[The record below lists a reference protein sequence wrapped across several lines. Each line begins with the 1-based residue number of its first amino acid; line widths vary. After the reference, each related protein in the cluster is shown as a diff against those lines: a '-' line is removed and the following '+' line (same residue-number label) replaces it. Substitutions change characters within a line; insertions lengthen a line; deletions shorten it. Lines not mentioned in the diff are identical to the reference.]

1 MTDYYR
7 STPTALD
14 HSQHDL
20 GWLDYF
26 RTNPPSVW
34 RNSTKAQEEYAKIF
48 GDAEL
53 KIALEEAVVCENI
66 DPVWVGGT
74 RWSDPFLRR
83 RPVYGSLQPVIES
96 KLLPITGTTSED
108 MRIMADLS
116 EIKSLCY
123 RILAK

>member
-1 MTDYYR
+1 MTEYYR

-20 GWLDYF
+20 GWLDCF
-26 RTNPPSVW
+26 RTHSPAEWIGSPRS
-34 RNSTKAQEEYAKIF
+34 REEFAKIF
-48 GDAEL
+48 GEAEL
-53 KIALEEAVVCENI
+53 KIAVDDNLVPENI

-74 RWSDPFLRR
+74 HWADPFLRR
-83 RPVYGSLQPVIES
+83 RAVYGSLQPVIES

-123 RILAK
+123 RILSK

>member
-1 MTDYYR
+1 MTEYYR
-7 STPTALD
+7 STPTAID

-26 RTNPPSVW
+26 RTNPPSAW
-34 RNSTKAQEEYAKIF
+34 RNSDKAKEEFTAIF
-48 GDAEL
+48 GDA
-53 KIALEEAVVCENI
+53 ALELALVDGLVPENI

-74 RWSDPFLRR
+74 RWNDLLQRR
-83 RPVYGSLQPVIES
+83 RPVYGSLQPVIVSTE
-96 KLLPITGTTSED
+96 LPITGTTSED